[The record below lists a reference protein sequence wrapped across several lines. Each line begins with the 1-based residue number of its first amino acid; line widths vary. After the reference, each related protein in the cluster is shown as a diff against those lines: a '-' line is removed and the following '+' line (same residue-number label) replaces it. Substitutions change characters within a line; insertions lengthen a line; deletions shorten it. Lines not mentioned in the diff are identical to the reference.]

1 MTYIVQFGRPSRDI
15 TTTFEITAQSKA
27 EARKKAAQLAA
38 QYHIEERLTDV
49 RQRQREVV

>member
-15 TTTFEITAQSKA
+15 TTTFEISAQSKA

-38 QYHIEERLTDV
+38 QYRIEERLTDV
-49 RQRQREVV
+49 RQRREAV